1 MSVWICSENKKHV
14 LGTILIPKTF
24 YCEIN
29 STKIL
34 VVLLCDYKCLYK
46 FSHQL
51 DHRKFQNIN
60 NNLQITSKWINN
72 QINVLNLIPEIDTK
86 VYASVLQCFRPEL
99 KLIVHILS
107 WGRKWVSLCAKK
119 VNMRALCLAAC
130 RPAMAPG
137 LSSFTC
143 TSPFF
148 GSALALQCWGEEVR
162 WSQECG
168 CMPTSFAATAQGL
181 PSRRRRGAAVVSKVR
196 AKRRCLWTGG
206 GVWWTSRGDMHFH
219 PFARE
224 ATSWAGCSLSC
235 SGRCRPPNLLFAL
248 HARGRSKTTGFA
260 HAAAQPGVESLMCA
274 TRDGDGAGPHGV
286 WTRRGPGRVS
296 KLGRCGAGFHPRRV
310 QTKGHYHEV
319 AQRPS

>member
-206 GVWWTSRGDMHFH
+206 GGFGGQAGGICTFILLRGKQLVGPDA
-219 PFARE
+219 PSVAR
-224 ATSWAGCSLSC
+224 AGAGRQICSLHYMPGEGAKRQDLLMQLLNLVWKALC
-235 SGRCRPPNLLFAL
+235 AQLGMVMGWVPVVFGPDGGGDGCKPQPPP
-248 HARGRSKTTGFA
+248 
-260 HAAAQPGVESLMCA
+260 PGVCGFFE
-274 TRDGDGAGPHGV
+274 DP
-286 WTRRGPGRVS
+286 
-296 KLGRCGAGFHPRRV
+296 KLGRCTIMR
-310 QTKGHYHEV
+310 
-319 AQRPS
+319 